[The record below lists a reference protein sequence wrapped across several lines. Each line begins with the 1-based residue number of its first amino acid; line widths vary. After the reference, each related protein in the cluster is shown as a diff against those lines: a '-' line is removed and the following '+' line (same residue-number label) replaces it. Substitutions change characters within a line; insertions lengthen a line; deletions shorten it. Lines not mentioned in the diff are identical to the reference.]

1 MKAEKVLAEKTGAV
15 IQSAFL
21 QITDSK
27 GDEFEV
33 LRIMR
38 SLAKRT
44 PADRSIETLTEN
56 VESLMQTRDTQETQN
71 VFDKVKD
78 MIENMIASKKKEA
91 AAEQT
96 KKAYCEEEQGKTKA
110 KLDELSSKKD
120 SLGAKLDKKT
130 SESEILKSEAAK
142 LQKELSDL
150 SQLQVEMDE
159 QRQEEAL
166 LFKKKK
172 ADLQSSLEGVRTG
185 ISVLRDYYA
194 TSGGSVWQMTSPWI
208 HKSSPLVLA
217 SMWSYHQ
224 LRNHI

>member
-1 MKAEKVLAEKTGAV
+1 M
-15 IQSAFL
+15 S
-21 QITDSK
+21 
-27 GDEFEV
+27 
-33 LRIMR
+33 
-38 SLAKRT
+38 
-44 PADRSIETLTEN
+44 
-56 VESLMQTRDTQETQN
+56 
-71 VFDKVKD
+71 FDKVKD

-208 HKSSPLVLA
+208 HKSSPF
-217 SMWSYHQ
+217 SSHQ
-224 LRNHI
+224 RSHIIIA